1 MTRKMFVVYAI
12 LALTSCCKNYESN
25 VELKKQIEEF
35 LNTKEIA
42 HNVVKDSRLEE
53 AEKKIQELTN
63 KIHEKDKEK
72 FENKLEKIKDRSE
85 KIQEKENIKQKSETI
100 NEKPKKP
107 FQYYKQHYNIDYN
120 RSISVPIPKLSK
132 DNVELGLRSLSSL
145 IDIFSKFEDEFDEI
159 ARKGVFLVYE
169 LYSHYT
175 LIYKSNMERLEN
187 TSNSTIASTLYPITE
202 KIIGVIALIES
213 IEDRSEKIQE
223 NIKQKSQNL
232 FKDNLKLGFTYIS
245 NFIEIFS
252 KFEDEFGEIAH
263 KGFSLAYDLYE
274 HYTLIY
280 KSNMERLENTSN
292 STIANI
298 LDPINNQI
306 NTVIDLVNSN
316 DKNLKISNDLKFDES
331 GISIKTK
338 KYPTLLKLV
347 K

>member
-1 MTRKMFVVYAI
+1 M
-12 LALTSCCKNYESN
+12 
-25 VELKKQIEEF
+25 
-35 LNTKEIA
+35 
-42 HNVVKDSRLEE
+42 
-53 AEKKIQELTN
+53 
-63 KIHEKDKEK
+63 
-72 FENKLEKIKDRSE
+72 
-85 KIQEKENIKQKSETI
+85 
-100 NEKPKKP
+100 
-107 FQYYKQHYNIDYN
+107 
-120 RSISVPIPKLSK
+120 PKLSK
-132 DNVELGLRSLSSL
+132 DNVELGFRSLSSL

-169 LYSHYT
+169 LYS
-175 LIYKSNMERLEN
+175 
-187 TSNSTIASTLYPITE
+187 
-202 KIIGVIALIES
+202 
-213 IEDRSEKIQE
+213 
-223 NIKQKSQNL
+223 
-232 FKDNLKLGFTYIS
+232 
-245 NFIEIFS
+245 
-252 KFEDEFGEIAH
+252 
-263 KGFSLAYDLYE
+263 